1 MKKENYSELI
11 IESANQSK
19 DLYCKALQMA
29 KCQQYVRVQLY
40 LKEANKY
47 LGDASALH
55 LKMFSDDFNRQEYG
69 ISLVYAEDVLMS
81 VELYKTMVLLFIDI
95 YKNIS

>member
-1 MKKENYSELI
+1 
-11 IESANQSK
+11 
-19 DLYCKALQMA
+19 
-29 KCQQYVRVQLY
+29 
-40 LKEANKY
+40 
-47 LGDASALH
+47 
-55 LKMFSDDFNRQEYG
+55 MFSDDFNRQEYG